1 MKPEIIYEDSELI
14 VCVKPAGIAT
24 QSKRIGSPDMVSI
37 LKNHI
42 AHSTNSKQPPY
53 LAVIH
58 RLDQP
63 VTGLLVFAKTPFAA
77 KELNHQLQSEGFG
90 KYYRTWLSGC
100 LPSNEGDCIDYLVK
114 TDAQTLLPFVSLTL
128 LEQKKQNYIIRYY
141 NKKMLLH
148 LLKSRLKQGRHHQIR
163 VQNVASWLS
172 YYRRPQIWNCGR
184 SLFRFRG
191 LQLFACR
198 LTLKHPSTHKHL
210 EFLLPETYYA
220 VNL

>member
-1 MKPEIIYEDSELI
+1 MILLYDNQFRQNIAKSQEQGIDIMKPEIIYEDSELI
-14 VCVKPAGIAT
+14 VCIKPAGIAT

-42 AHSTNSKQPPY
+42 AHNTKSKQPPY

-100 LPSNEGDCIDYLVK
+100 LPSNEGDCIDYLIKDGRTNTSSV
-114 TDAQTLLPFVSLTL
+114 
-128 LEQKKQNYIIRYY
+128 YY

-148 LLKSRLKQGRHHQIR
+148 LLKSRLKQADTIR
-163 VQNVASWLS
+163 S
-172 YYRRPQIWNCGR
+172 
-184 SLFRFRG
+184 
-191 LQLFACR
+191 ACR
-198 LTLKHPSTHKHL
+198 CHILVAPLSVTANTEPQKTLHPIFMDYNYL
-210 EFLLPETYYA
+210 PAGLL
-220 VNL
+220 

>member
-1 MKPEIIYEDSELI
+1 MILLYDNQFRQNIAKSQEQGTDIMKPEIIYEDSELI

-90 KYYRTWLSGC
+90 KYYRTWLSGH
-100 LPSNEGDCIDYLVK
+100 LPADEGDCIDYLVK
-114 TDAQTLLPFVSLTL
+114 NGRTNTSSVCKPDTP
-128 LEQKKQNYIIRYY
+128 EQKKQNYIIRYY

-148 LLKSRLKQGRHHQIR
+148 LLKSRLKQADTIR
-163 VQNVASWLS
+163 FAYRCRILGVLLS
-172 YYRRPQIWNCGR
+172 ATANMEPQKIP
-184 SLFRFRG
+184 L
-191 LQLFACR
+191 LVFADY
-198 LTLKHPSTHKHL
+198 SY
-210 EFLLPETYYA
+210 LPA
-220 VNL
+220 G